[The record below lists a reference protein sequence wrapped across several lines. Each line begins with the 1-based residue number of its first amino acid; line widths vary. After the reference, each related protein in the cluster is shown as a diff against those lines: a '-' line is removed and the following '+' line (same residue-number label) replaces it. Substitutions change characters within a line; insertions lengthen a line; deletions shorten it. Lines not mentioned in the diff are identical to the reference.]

1 MFAKAKIKPCEWLYF
16 ALLLC
21 VAFTQLVSKVLT
33 ETGGFTS
40 RYSAFFAIGLLFA
53 AHVGNRYNKALLYR
67 WCWLSIFW
75 ILSVTDAVA
84 ILFAAYLLIVNGT
97 EALLNAG
104 VLCAVAVLLIP
115 GLWQLYRYVWVNA
128 SIWKTG

>member
-1 MFAKAKIKPCEWLYF
+1 MFAKAKIKPYEWLYF

-21 VAFTQLVSKVLT
+21 LAFAQLVSKVLT

-40 RYSAFFAIGLLFA
+40 RYSAFFAIGLIFA
-53 AHVGNRYNKALLYR
+53 ALLSR

-75 ILSVTDAVA
+75 FLIITDAVA
-84 ILFAAYLLIVNGT
+84 ILFTAYLLIVNGT
-97 EALLNAG
+97 GALLNAG
-104 VLCAVAVLLIP
+104 VLCAVAVLFIP